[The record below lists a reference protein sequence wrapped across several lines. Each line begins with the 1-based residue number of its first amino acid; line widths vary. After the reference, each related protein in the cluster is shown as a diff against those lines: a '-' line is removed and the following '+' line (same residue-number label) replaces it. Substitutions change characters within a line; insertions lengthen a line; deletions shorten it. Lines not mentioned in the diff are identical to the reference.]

1 MTYTFHFPDGT
12 TKTLEGET
20 PFKALRSKY
29 EAGTAFGELFV
40 RLKDCD
46 DWKKVK
52 WEPASSTAGKV
63 GE

>member
-12 TKTLEGET
+12 TRTLEGET

-29 EAGTAFGELFV
+29 EAGQFDGDLYV
-40 RLKDCD
+40 RAKDSE

-52 WEPASSTAGKV
+52 WEPAPITAGKV